1 MENVGKLLSLQQ
13 RKREEIILVSESN
26 YHTAKFFTEHL
37 VAIKMKKAQ
46 ILMNKSFYLVL
57 SILDLDK
64 SVMYKFWYDYMKSK
78 YGENGNLCYMDSN
91 SCLFM

>member
-1 MENVGKLLSLQQ
+1 
-13 RKREEIILVSESN
+13 
-26 YHTAKFFTEHL
+26 
-37 VAIKMKKAQ
+37 MKKAQ